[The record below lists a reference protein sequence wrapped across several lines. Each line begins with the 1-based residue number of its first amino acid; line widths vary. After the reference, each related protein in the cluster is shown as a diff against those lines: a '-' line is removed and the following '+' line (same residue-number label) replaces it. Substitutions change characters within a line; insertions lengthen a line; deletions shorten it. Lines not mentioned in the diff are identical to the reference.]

1 MIDKNII
8 MKKEKTEKELYVS
21 PTIVSTT
28 VELEQG
34 IAAGSIIGEDSGDP
48 GEGGGGSGSL

>member
-1 MIDKNII
+1 MR
-8 MKKEKTEKELYVS
+8 KEKMEKEPYVS
-21 PTIVSTT
+21 PAIVSIT

-48 GEGGGGSGSL
+48 GEGGGEGGWGAG

>member
-1 MIDKNII
+1 MQKE
-8 MKKEKTEKELYVS
+8 KKEPYVS
-21 PTIVSTT
+21 PAIVSTT

-48 GEGGGGSGSL
+48 GEGGSEGGSGSL